1 MGLRVGEN
9 KELKVL
15 EVVIRLKDRHNI
27 NNIMREVRAHRF
39 KIGNGS

>member
-1 MGLRVGEN
+1 MGLRVGGI

-27 NNIMREVRAHRF
+27 SDTMR
-39 KIGNGS
+39 K